1 MTYKE
6 RMERE
11 HPIMD
16 KNFVIFSC
24 PGDYFEG
31 APATAE
37 CSAGM
42 RCVDCWNIDVPE
54 WNSKEDLKS
63 INEIPDKNQ
72 NDLKS
77 INEIPN
83 VESSEKSGIDPKKV
97 AKQVKALYVAC
108 RDEGLNH
115 QEAFEITKII
125 IAEGVRSHDPSVF

>member
-63 INEIPDKNQ
+63 INEIP
-72 NDLKS
+72 
-77 INEIPN
+77 N